1 MRELLYSIIVH
12 FKALCNRFLP
22 VFYITVIV
30 YNFYATE
37 GIYLKQE
44 ARKDFLI
51 NALYFFTVSAIVF
64 IVCRFLL
71 KYLTPFV
78 VGGAIAWLVQKPAKF
93 ISGKTR
99 IKRKLAAAG
108 LALAVFLLA
117 AGLCVFAVIKIS
129 SGINN
134 FAGELSGYAEEIS
147 AFFEKIK
154 KSTESFFSDMPEELS
169 VLADSFFKKASDTMI
184 SAVTGFV
191 SDSAAYIAGRMPGIL
206 LSCIV
211 SAVAACYIAADFP
224 SLVRFARG
232 VIGPRVYCNIR
243 KVKEIFVTSVF
254 KLGKGYAIL
263 MLMTFAEL
271 LAGFYL
277 LGIKHA
283 LLLAALTAMI
293 DILPVLGTGTV
304 LVPWAAVLF
313 ILGDIGTAGGIIVLY
328 AVITVIR
335 NFAEPRII
343 GGQMG
348 INPLFTLLA
357 MFIGIKLFGVA
368 GIFLLPVA
376 LIVTVKYYKDEMES
390 ETEK

>member
-1 MRELLYSIIVH
+1 M
-12 FKALCNRFLP
+12 
-22 VFYITVIV
+22 
-30 YNFYATE
+30 
-37 GIYLKQE
+37 KQD

-51 NALYFFTVSAIVF
+51 NAFYFFTVSAIVF
-64 IVCRFLL
+64 IVFRFLL
-71 KYLTPFV
+71 KYLTPFI
-78 VGGAIAWLVQKPAKF
+78 VGGVIAWLVQKPANV
-93 ISGKTR
+93 ISGKTH
-99 IKRKLAAAG
+99 IKRKFAAAG
-108 LALAVFLLA
+108 LALAFFLLA

-129 SGINN
+129 SGIST
-134 FAGELSGYAEEIS
+134 FAGEISGYAEDIS
-147 AFFEKIK
+147 SFFEKVK
-154 KSTESFFSDMPEELS
+154 KSSESFFSDMPSELS
-169 VLADSFFKKASDTMI
+169 GLADSFFKKASDTMI

-191 SDSAAYIAGRMPGIL
+191 SDSAAYVAGRMPGII

-232 VIGPRVYCNIR
+232 VIGTRVYGNIC
-243 KVKEIFVTSVF
+243 KVKEIFITSIF
-254 KLGKGYAIL
+254 KLGRGYAIL
-263 MLMTFAEL
+263 MLITFVEL

-283 LLLAALTAMI
+283 LLLAALTAVI

-313 ILGDIGTAGGIIVLY
+313 ILGDIGTAGGIIALY

-357 MFIGIKLFGVA
+357 MFIGIKLFGIM

-376 LIVTVKYYKDEMES
+376 LIVTVKYYKNEMEN
-390 ETEK
+390 EAEK

>member
-129 SGINN
+129 SGISN
-134 FAGELSGYAEEIS
+134 FAGEVSGYAEEIS

-154 KSTESFFSDMPEELS
+154 KSTELFFNDMPEELS
-169 VLADSFFKKASDTMI
+169 ALADSFFKKASDTMI

-224 SLVRFARG
+224 SLIRFARG
-232 VIGPRVYCNIR
+232 VIGSRVYGNIR

>member
-129 SGINN
+129 SGISN
-134 FAGELSGYAEEIS
+134 FAGEVSGYAEEIS

-154 KSTESFFSDMPEELS
+154 KSTELFFSDMPEELS
-169 VLADSFFKKASDTMI
+169 TLADSFFKKASDTMI

-224 SLVRFARG
+224 SLIRFARG
-232 VIGPRVYCNIR
+232 VIGSRVYGNIR

>member
-37 GIYLKQE
+37 GICLKQE

-51 NALYFFTVSAIVF
+51 STLYFFTVSAIVF

-117 AGLCVFAVIKIS
+117 AGLCVFLVLRIS
-129 SGINN
+129 SGISN
-134 FAGELSGYAEEIS
+134 FAGEVSGYAEEIS

-154 KSTESFFSDMPEELS
+154 KSTELFFSDMPEELS
-169 VLADSFFKKASDTMI
+169 TLADSFFKKASDTMI

-224 SLVRFARG
+224 SLIRFARG
-232 VIGPRVYCNIR
+232 VIGSRVYGNIR

>member
-1 MRELLYSIIVH
+1 M
-12 FKALCNRFLP
+12 
-22 VFYITVIV
+22 
-30 YNFYATE
+30 
-37 GIYLKQE
+37 
-44 ARKDFLI
+44 
-51 NALYFFTVSAIVF
+51 F

-78 VGGAIAWLVQKPAKF
+78 IGGAIAWLVQKPAKF

-129 SGINN
+129 SGISN
-134 FAGELSGYAEEIS
+134 FAGEVSGYAEEIS

-154 KSTESFFSDMPEELS
+154 KSTEAFFSDMPAEFS
-169 VLADSFFKKASDTMI
+169 ALADSFFKKASDTMI

-224 SLVRFARG
+224 SLIRFARG
-232 VIGPRVYCNIR
+232 VIGPRVYGNIR

-283 LLLAALTAMI
+283 LLLAALTAVI

>member
-1 MRELLYSIIVH
+1 M
-12 FKALCNRFLP
+12 P

-37 GIYLKQE
+37 GICLKQE

-51 NALYFFTVSAIVF
+51 STLYFFTVSAIVF

-78 VGGAIAWLVQKPAKF
+78 IGGAIAWLVQKPAKF

-117 AGLCVFAVIKIS
+117 AGLCVFLVLRIS
-129 SGINN
+129 SGISN
-134 FAGELSGYAEEIS
+134 FAGEISGYAEEIS

-211 SAVAACYIAADFP
+211 SAMAACYIAADFP
-224 SLVRFARG
+224 SLIRFARG
-232 VIGPRVYCNIR
+232 VIGPRVYGNIR

>member
-1 MRELLYSIIVH
+1 M
-12 FKALCNRFLP
+12 P

-37 GIYLKQE
+37 GICLKQE

-51 NALYFFTVSAIVF
+51 STLYFFTVSAIVF

-78 VGGAIAWLVQKPAKF
+78 IGGAIAWLVQKPAKF

-117 AGLCVFAVIKIS
+117 AGLCVFLVLRIS
-129 SGINN
+129 SGISN
-134 FAGELSGYAEEIS
+134 FAGEISGYAEEIS

>member
-1 MRELLYSIIVH
+1 M
-12 FKALCNRFLP
+12 P

-37 GIYLKQE
+37 GICLKQE

-51 NALYFFTVSAIVF
+51 STLYFFTVSAIVF

-78 VGGAIAWLVQKPAKF
+78 IGGAIAWLVQKPAKF

-117 AGLCVFAVIKIS
+117 AGLCVFLVLRIS
-129 SGINN
+129 SGISN
-134 FAGELSGYAEEIS
+134 FAGEVSGYAEEIS

-169 VLADSFFKKASDTMI
+169 ALADSFFKKASDTMI

-191 SDSAAYIAGRMPGIL
+191 SDSAAYVAGRMPGIL

-232 VIGPRVYCNIR
+232 VIGPRVYGNIR

-254 KLGKGYAIL
+254 KLGKGYVIL

-313 ILGDIGTAGGIIVLY
+313 ILGDIATAGGIIVLY

>member
-1 MRELLYSIIVH
+1 M
-12 FKALCNRFLP
+12 P

-117 AGLCVFAVIKIS
+117 AGLCVFLVLRIS
-129 SGINN
+129 SGISN
-134 FAGELSGYAEEIS
+134 FAGEVSGYAEEIS

-232 VIGPRVYCNIR
+232 VIGARVYCNIR

-283 LLLAALTAMI
+283 LLLAALTAVI

>member
-30 YNFYATE
+30 YNYYATE

-129 SGINN
+129 SGISN
-134 FAGELSGYAEEIS
+134 FAGEVSGYAEEIS

-154 KSTESFFSDMPEELS
+154 KSTELFFSDMPEELS
-169 VLADSFFKKASDTMI
+169 ALADSFFKKASDTMI

-224 SLVRFARG
+224 SLIRFARG
-232 VIGPRVYCNIR
+232 VIGSRVYGNIR

>member
-1 MRELLYSIIVH
+1 M
-12 FKALCNRFLP
+12 P

-117 AGLCVFAVIKIS
+117 AGLCVFLVLRIS
-129 SGINN
+129 SGISN
-134 FAGELSGYAEEIS
+134 FAGEVSGYAEEIS

-154 KSTESFFSDMPEELS
+154 KSTELFFSDMPEELS
-169 VLADSFFKKASDTMI
+169 TLADSFFKKASDTMI

-224 SLVRFARG
+224 SLIRFARG

>member
-78 VGGAIAWLVQKPAKF
+78 IGGAIAWFVQKPAKF

-117 AGLCVFAVIKIS
+117 AGLCVFLVLRIS
-129 SGINN
+129 SGISN
-134 FAGELSGYAEEIS
+134 FAGEVSGYAEEIS

-169 VLADSFFKKASDTMI
+169 ALADSFFKKASDTMI

-224 SLVRFARG
+224 SLVRFAKG
-232 VIGPRVYCNIR
+232 VIGPRVYGNIR

-313 ILGDIGTAGGIIVLY
+313 ILGDIGTAGGIIALY

>member
-1 MRELLYSIIVH
+1 M
-12 FKALCNRFLP
+12 P
-22 VFYITVIV
+22 VFYITVTV

-51 NALYFFTVSAIVF
+51 STLYFFTVSAIVF

-78 VGGAIAWLVQKPAKF
+78 IGGAIAWLVQKPAKF

-99 IKRKLAAAG
+99 MKRKLAAAG

-117 AGLCVFAVIKIS
+117 AGLCVFLVLRIS
-129 SGINN
+129 SGISN
-134 FAGELSGYAEEIS
+134 FAGEISGYAEEIS

-169 VLADSFFKKASDTMI
+169 ALADSFFKKASDTMI

-224 SLVRFARG
+224 SLIRFARG
-232 VIGPRVYCNIR
+232 VIGSRVYGNIR

>member
-1 MRELLYSIIVH
+1 M
-12 FKALCNRFLP
+12 P

-37 GIYLKQE
+37 GICLKQE

-51 NALYFFTVSAIVF
+51 STLYFFTVSAIVF

-78 VGGAIAWLVQKPAKF
+78 IGGAIAWLVQKPAKF

-117 AGLCVFAVIKIS
+117 AGLCVFLVLRIS
-129 SGINN
+129 SGISN
-134 FAGELSGYAEEIS
+134 FAGEISGYAEEIS

-154 KSTESFFSDMPEELS
+154 KSTELFFSDMPEELS

-224 SLVRFARG
+224 SLIRFARG
-232 VIGPRVYCNIR
+232 VIGPRVYGNIR

>member
-1 MRELLYSIIVH
+1 M
-12 FKALCNRFLP
+12 P

-37 GIYLKQE
+37 GICLKQE

-51 NALYFFTVSAIVF
+51 STLYFFTVSAIVF

-78 VGGAIAWLVQKPAKF
+78 IGGAIAWLVQKPAKF

-117 AGLCVFAVIKIS
+117 AGLCVFLVLRIS
-129 SGINN
+129 SGISN
-134 FAGELSGYAEEIS
+134 FAGEVSGYAEEIS

-154 KSTESFFSDMPEELS
+154 KSTELFFSDMPEELS
-169 VLADSFFKKASDTMI
+169 TLADSFFKKASDTMI

-224 SLVRFARG
+224 SLVRFAKG
-232 VIGPRVYCNIR
+232 VIGARVYCNIR

>member
-1 MRELLYSIIVH
+1 MRKLLYSIIVH

-22 VFYITVIV
+22 VFYITVTV

-117 AGLCVFAVIKIS
+117 AGLCVFLVLRIS
-129 SGINN
+129 SGISN
-134 FAGELSGYAEEIS
+134 FAGEISGYAEEIS

-224 SLVRFARG
+224 SLIRFARG
-232 VIGPRVYCNIR
+232 VIGPRVYGNIR

-283 LLLAALTAMI
+283 LLLAALTAVI

>member
-117 AGLCVFAVIKIS
+117 AGLCVFLVLRIS
-129 SGINN
+129 SGISN
-134 FAGELSGYAEEIS
+134 FAGEVSGYAEEIS

-191 SDSAAYIAGRMPGIL
+191 SDSAAYVAGRMPGIL

-224 SLVRFARG
+224 SLIRFARG
-232 VIGPRVYCNIR
+232 VIGPRVYGNIR

-283 LLLAALTAMI
+283 LLLAALTAVI

>member
-1 MRELLYSIIVH
+1 M
-12 FKALCNRFLP
+12 P

-37 GIYLKQE
+37 GICLKQE

-51 NALYFFTVSAIVF
+51 STLYFFTVSAIVF

-78 VGGAIAWLVQKPAKF
+78 IGGAIAWLVQKPAKF

-129 SGINN
+129 SGISN
-134 FAGELSGYAEEIS
+134 FAGEVSGYAEEIS

-154 KSTESFFSDMPEELS
+154 KSTELFFSDMPEELS
-169 VLADSFFKKASDTMI
+169 ALADSFFKKASDTMI

-224 SLVRFARG
+224 SLIRFARG
-232 VIGPRVYCNIR
+232 VIGPRVYGNIR

>member
-1 MRELLYSIIVH
+1 M
-12 FKALCNRFLP
+12 P

-37 GIYLKQE
+37 GICLKQE

-51 NALYFFTVSAIVF
+51 STLYFFTVSAIVF

-78 VGGAIAWLVQKPAKF
+78 IGGAIAWLVQKPAKF

-117 AGLCVFAVIKIS
+117 AGLCVFLVLRIS
-129 SGINN
+129 SGISN
-134 FAGELSGYAEEIS
+134 FAGEISGYAEEIS

-224 SLVRFARG
+224 SLIRFARG
-232 VIGPRVYCNIR
+232 VIGPRVYGNIR

>member
-1 MRELLYSIIVH
+1 M
-12 FKALCNRFLP
+12 P

-51 NALYFFTVSAIVF
+51 STLYFFTVSAIVF

-78 VGGAIAWLVQKPAKF
+78 IGGAIAWLVQKPAKF

-117 AGLCVFAVIKIS
+117 AGLCVFLVLKIS
-129 SGINN
+129 SGISN
-134 FAGELSGYAEEIS
+134 FAGEISGYAEEIS

-224 SLVRFARG
+224 SLIRFARG
-232 VIGPRVYCNIR
+232 VIGPRVYGNIR

>member
-22 VFYITVIV
+22 VFYITVTV

-51 NALYFFTVSAIVF
+51 STLYFFTVSAIVF

-99 IKRKLAAAG
+99 IKRKQAAAG

-117 AGLCVFAVIKIS
+117 AGLCVFLVLRIS
-129 SGINN
+129 SGISN
-134 FAGELSGYAEEIS
+134 FAGEISGYAEEIS

-169 VLADSFFKKASDTMI
+169 ALADSFFKKASDTMI

-224 SLVRFARG
+224 SLIRFARG
-232 VIGPRVYCNIR
+232 VIGPRVYGNIR

-313 ILGDIGTAGGIIVLY
+313 ILGDIGTAGGITVLY

>member
-12 FKALCNRFLP
+12 FKALCNRFLT

-134 FAGELSGYAEEIS
+134 FAGEVSGYAEEIS

-154 KSTESFFSDMPEELS
+154 KSTELFFSDMPEELS

-283 LLLAALTAMI
+283 LLLAALTAVI

>member
-1 MRELLYSIIVH
+1 M
-12 FKALCNRFLP
+12 P
-22 VFYITVIV
+22 VFYITVTV

-51 NALYFFTVSAIVF
+51 NALYFFAVSAIVF

-78 VGGAIAWLVQKPAKF
+78 VGSAIAWLVQKPAKF

-129 SGINN
+129 SGISN
-134 FAGELSGYAEEIS
+134 FAGEVSGYAEEIS

-154 KSTESFFSDMPEELS
+154 KSTELFFNDMPEELS
-169 VLADSFFKKASDTMI
+169 ALADSFFKKASDTMI

-224 SLVRFARG
+224 SLIRFARG
-232 VIGPRVYCNIR
+232 VIGPRVYGNIR

-313 ILGDIGTAGGIIVLY
+313 ILGDIGTAGGITVLY

>member
-22 VFYITVIV
+22 VFYITVTV

-51 NALYFFTVSAIVF
+51 STLYFFTVSAIVF

-78 VGGAIAWLVQKPAKF
+78 IGGAIAWLVQKPAKF

-117 AGLCVFAVIKIS
+117 AGLCVFLVLRIS
-129 SGINN
+129 SGISN
-134 FAGELSGYAEEIS
+134 FAGEVSGYAEEIS

-169 VLADSFFKKASDTMI
+169 ALADSFFKKASDTMI

-191 SDSAAYIAGRMPGIL
+191 SDSAAYVAGRMPGIL

-224 SLVRFARG
+224 SLIRFARG
-232 VIGPRVYCNIR
+232 VIGPRVYGNIR

-283 LLLAALTAMI
+283 LLFAALTAVI

>member
-1 MRELLYSIIVH
+1 M
-12 FKALCNRFLP
+12 P

-51 NALYFFTVSAIVF
+51 STLYFFTVSAIVF

-78 VGGAIAWLVQKPAKF
+78 IGGAIAWLVQKPAKF

-99 IKRKLAAAG
+99 MKRKLAAAG

-117 AGLCVFAVIKIS
+117 AGLCVFLVLRIS
-129 SGINN
+129 SGISN
-134 FAGELSGYAEEIS
+134 FAGEISGYAEEIS

-224 SLVRFARG
+224 SLIRFARG
-232 VIGPRVYCNIR
+232 VIGPRVYGNIR

>member
-22 VFYITVIV
+22 VFYITVTV

-129 SGINN
+129 SGISN
-134 FAGELSGYAEEIS
+134 FAGEVSGYAEEIS

-154 KSTESFFSDMPEELS
+154 KSTELFFSDMPEELS
-169 VLADSFFKKASDTMI
+169 ALADSFFKKASDTMI

-224 SLVRFARG
+224 SLIRFARG
-232 VIGPRVYCNIR
+232 VIGPRVYGNIR

-313 ILGDIGTAGGIIVLY
+313 ILGDIGTAGGITVLY

-390 ETEK
+390 ETER

>member
-1 MRELLYSIIVH
+1 M
-12 FKALCNRFLP
+12 P

-37 GIYLKQE
+37 GICLKQE

-51 NALYFFTVSAIVF
+51 STLYFFTVSAIVF

-78 VGGAIAWLVQKPAKF
+78 IGGAIAWLVQKPAKF

-117 AGLCVFAVIKIS
+117 AGLCVFLVLRIS
-129 SGINN
+129 SGISN
-134 FAGELSGYAEEIS
+134 FAGEISGYAEEIS

-169 VLADSFFKKASDTMI
+169 ALADSFFKKASDTMI

-191 SDSAAYIAGRMPGIL
+191 SDSTAYVAGRMPGIL

-232 VIGPRVYCNIR
+232 VIGPRVYGNIR

-263 MLMTFAEL
+263 ILMTFAEL

>member
-1 MRELLYSIIVH
+1 M
-12 FKALCNRFLP
+12 
-22 VFYITVIV
+22 
-30 YNFYATE
+30 
-37 GIYLKQE
+37 KQE

-78 VGGAIAWLVQKPAKF
+78 IGGAIAWLVQKPAKF

-129 SGINN
+129 SGISN
-134 FAGELSGYAEEIS
+134 FAGEVSGYAEEIS

-154 KSTESFFSDMPEELS
+154 KSTELFFNDMPEELS
-169 VLADSFFKKASDTMI
+169 ALADSFFKKASDTMI

-224 SLVRFARG
+224 SLIRFARG
-232 VIGPRVYCNIR
+232 VIGPRVYGNIR

-313 ILGDIGTAGGIIVLY
+313 ILGDIGTAGGIIALY

-390 ETEK
+390 ETER

>member
-1 MRELLYSIIVH
+1 M
-12 FKALCNRFLP
+12 
-22 VFYITVIV
+22 
-30 YNFYATE
+30 
-37 GIYLKQE
+37 
-44 ARKDFLI
+44 
-51 NALYFFTVSAIVF
+51 F

-78 VGGAIAWLVQKPAKF
+78 IGGAIAWLVQKPAKF

-117 AGLCVFAVIKIS
+117 AGLCVFLVLRIS
-129 SGINN
+129 SGISN
-134 FAGELSGYAEEIS
+134 FAGEVSGYAEEIS

-154 KSTESFFSDMPEELS
+154 KSTELFFSDMPEELS

-224 SLVRFARG
+224 SLIRFARG
-232 VIGPRVYCNIR
+232 VIGPRVYGNIR